1 MPKALK
7 CLLTPTTYVCA
18 IVECYIRRK
27 LHQRFIRWV
36 CLSSFT
42 HLKLLIEH
50 LLCAKNCSGDSVFF
64 FFFFLTSPGVC
75 PFLGLWIFMLLPS
88 QNIWIP
94 APWQQNLFSFYFFSV
109 KTCPWPTFSRWHIS
123 KNSFLYLSI
132 MKTFLIFL

>member
-27 LHQRFIRWV
+27 LHQRFIQWG

-64 FFFFLTSPGVC
+64 LLLFNFSRCVS
-75 PFLGLWIFMLLPS
+75 FLGSLDIHASAFPEHLDSCSMATKLIFLLFLLC
-88 QNIWIP
+88 QNLP
-94 APWQQNLFSFYFFSV
+94 MTNLFSM
-109 KTCPWPTFSRWHIS
+109 TH
-123 KNSFLYLSI
+123 
-132 MKTFLIFL
+132 